1 MPAVTNNDTILK
13 AINQMVQ
20 ALLDLNIGSG
30 GGGGDCPDVTVNLPA
45 PVVNVTVR
53 CGGCGGGGSDIGSGS
68 PIDDDEATGT
78 TPPQAGAPVDEAKC
92 KRVNFIIDKYINF
105 MGIWSAINGLL
116 AIGPAEMMAAYLAG
130 TSTLLGAFSSLLVA
144 GAVVTLFWAVVALFI
159 GGGLTTA
166 YIVAHLVSVN
176 SNRADWVCAMYN
188 AGDVAELRQAI
199 VDFLGDN
206 LAGLPQSFVEYHV
219 DHLFPNNVLNG
230 VFNGWTGDVA
240 AELDAYTS
248 PADCGGCEETER
260 IDANFNTDLSGFIN
274 TMNAT
279 YWWENKSASQRVQT
293 SAGVWDGANSPELLY
308 SKYMP
313 AGTYNWNIGYGAEGT
328 NYASISLGYVTDSEE
343 YVMVHFHSQMA
354 INTYHERGGTFTATD
369 RFKPCIRA
377 IGGSRVSSELVWVD
391 NLVIAK
397 Q

>member
-1 MPAVTNNDTILK
+1 MAGLTDSDTILK
-13 AINQMVQ
+13 ALNEAVKAIN
-20 ALLDLNIGSG
+20 DLIL
-30 GGGGDCPDVTVNLPA
+30 GGGDGDTT
-45 PVVNVTVR
+45 VNVTNEVVPATVNVYPQIR
-53 CGGCGGGGSDIGSGS
+53 VNCGCGGGSDIGSGS

-105 MGIWSAINGLL
+105 MGIWSAVHGLL

-130 TSTLLGAFSSLLVA
+130 TSTLLGAFSGLLVA
-144 GAVVTLFWAVVALFI
+144 GAVVTLFWAVVAMFI
-159 GGGLTTA
+159 GGALTTA

-248 PADCGGCEETER
+248 PADCADCGGGLTHWIIKKYEQYAYGSFGTLYDGEAVEGG
-260 IDANFNTDLSGFIN
+260 IVSNNFQVISWHSIWDNMRFLGLTGNEGEGVSIRLKLELFGFTPRDDYNGNCVTIYWADKSQQTYSAAQISTFYALMSDMEISADPALGFHLVSSTD
-274 TMNAT
+274 
-279 YWWENKSASQRVQT
+279 
-293 SAGVWDGANSPELLY
+293 
-308 SKYMP
+308 
-313 AGTYNWNIGYGAEGT
+313 
-328 NYASISLGYVTDSEE
+328 
-343 YVMVHFHSQMA
+343 
-354 INTYHERGGTFTATD
+354 FTANIT
-369 RFKPCIRA
+369 
-377 IGGSRVSSELVWVD
+377 VL
-391 NLVIAK
+391 
-397 Q
+397 

>member
-20 ALLDLNIGSG
+20 ALLDLNIGSSG

-53 CGGCGGGGSDIGSGS
+53 CGGCGGGGTDIGSGS

-78 TPPQAGAPVDEAKC
+78 TPPQTGDPVDEAKC
-92 KRVNFIIDKYINF
+92 KRINFIIDKYINF

-248 PADCGGCEETER
+248 PADCGGCSESVFGMEITEGQGQ
-260 IDANFNTDLSGFIN
+260 ITTSDGGTTWHGV
-274 TMNAT
+274 
-279 YWWENKSASQRVQT
+279 SQ
-293 SAGVWDGANSPELLY
+293 WDGSAWRLNFQTIQGKSDWFVESWSSTLHFSNGDNQLTTVNDQFFLPKPFGLTELQQYCCRAMRLY
-308 SKYMP
+308 DNQ
-313 AGTYNWNIGYGAEGT
+313 G
-328 NYASISLGYVTDSEE
+328 
-343 YVMVHFHSQMA
+343 Q
-354 INTYHERGGTFTATD
+354 FTVDFT
-369 RFKPCIRA
+369 
-377 IGGSRVSSELVWVD
+377 VS
-391 NLVIAK
+391 ACA
-397 Q
+397 

>member
-53 CGGCGGGGSDIGSGS
+53 CGGYGGGGSDIGSGS

-78 TPPQAGAPVDEAKC
+78 TPPQAGDPVDEAKC

-105 MGIWSAINGLL
+105 MGIWSAVNGLL

-248 PADCGGCEETER
+248 PADCGGCAGDWYTANGVPMRDEHAVLQSQWAGGYHSIYVEYTSLGDIEE
-260 IDANFNTDLSGFIN
+260 LSFSNYNSLGDGL
-274 TMNAT
+274 T
-279 YWWENKSASQRVQT
+279 YVDSN
-293 SAGVWDGANSPELLY
+293 GVFHRPMVPPSELLPILL
-308 SKYMP
+308 K
-313 AGTYNWNIGYGAEGT
+313 GFGA
-328 NYASISLGYVTDSEE
+328 ASSTPFTIT
-343 YVMVHFHSQMA
+343 
-354 INTYHERGGTFTATD
+354 IYHRRG
-369 RFKPCIRA
+369 
-377 IGGSRVSSELVWVD
+377 
-391 NLVIAK
+391 
-397 Q
+397 

>member
-53 CGGCGGGGSDIGSGS
+53 CGGYGGGGSDIGSGS

-78 TPPQAGAPVDEAKC
+78 TPPQAGDPVDEAKC

-105 MGIWSAINGLL
+105 MGIWSAVNGLL

-248 PADCGGCEETER
+248 PADCGGCVEGCDALIGPHSASARQMFTGPDRWGIEVNTENGADFPEMKNLGCYFGFKDNR
-260 IDANFNTDLSGFIN
+260 VTVSGF
-274 TMNAT
+274 
-279 YWWENKSASQRVQT
+279 
-293 SAGVWDGANSPELLY
+293 NSY
-308 SKYMP
+308 
-313 AGTYNWNIGYGAEGT
+313 GTYFNVRYRVYGGRFYDLYVADIN
-328 NYASISLGYVTDSEE
+328 NYVFDQMYSEFTVYQSLTPFTLSFKVDRTQASP
-343 YVMVHFHSQMA
+343 A
-354 INTYHERGGTFTATD
+354 
-369 RFKPCIRA
+369 
-377 IGGSRVSSELVWVD
+377 
-391 NLVIAK
+391 
-397 Q
+397 

>member
-1 MPAVTNNDTILK
+1 MAGLTDSDTILK
-13 AINQMVQ
+13 ALNEAVKAIN
-20 ALLDLNIGSG
+20 DLIL
-30 GGGGDCPDVTVNLPA
+30 GGGDGDTT
-45 PVVNVTVR
+45 VNVTNEVVPATVNVYPQIR
-53 CGGCGGGGSDIGSGS
+53 VNCGCGGGSDIGSGS

-105 MGIWSAINGLL
+105 MGIWSAVNGLL

-130 TSTLLGAFSSLLVA
+130 TSTLLGAFSGLLVA

-159 GGGLTTA
+159 GGALTTT

-248 PADCGGCEETER
+248 PADCGGCVDGVEGCDALIGPHSASAKQIFTNPDRWGIAAHTEDGADFPEMKNLGCHFGFKDNR
-260 IDANFNTDLSGFIN
+260 VTVSGFNSYGTLFNVQYRVYGGKIYDLYVADIN
-274 TMNAT
+274 NYVFDQMYSEFAVYQSLTPFT
-279 YWWENKSASQRVQT
+279 LSFEVDRTQAS
-293 SAGVWDGANSPELLY
+293 
-308 SKYMP
+308 P
-313 AGTYNWNIGYGAEGT
+313 A
-328 NYASISLGYVTDSEE
+328 
-343 YVMVHFHSQMA
+343 
-354 INTYHERGGTFTATD
+354 
-369 RFKPCIRA
+369 
-377 IGGSRVSSELVWVD
+377 
-391 NLVIAK
+391 
-397 Q
+397 

>member
-20 ALLDLNIGSG
+20 ALLDLNIGSSG

-78 TPPQAGAPVDEAKC
+78 TPPQTGAPVDEAKC

-105 MGIWSAINGLL
+105 MGIWSAVNGLL

-159 GGGLTTA
+159 GGSLTTA
-166 YIVAHLVSVN
+166 YIVAHLASVN

-248 PADCGGCEETER
+248 PADCGGCVEVEGC
-260 IDANFNTDLSGFIN
+260 DALIGPH
-274 TMNAT
+274 
-279 YWWENKSASQRVQT
+279 SASAKQIFTNPDRWGI
-293 SAGVWDGANSPELLY
+293 GVNTEDGANFPEMKNLGCHFGFKDNRVTVSGFNSY
-308 SKYMP
+308 
-313 AGTYNWNIGYGAEGT
+313 GTYFNVHYTVYGGQAYHFYVADIN
-328 NYASISLGYVTDSEE
+328 NYVFDQMYSEFGIYQSLTPFTLSFEVDRTRASS
-343 YVMVHFHSQMA
+343 
-354 INTYHERGGTFTATD
+354 
-369 RFKPCIRA
+369 
-377 IGGSRVSSELVWVD
+377 
-391 NLVIAK
+391 
-397 Q
+397 

>member
-20 ALLDLNIGSG
+20 ALLDLNIGS
-30 GGGGDCPDVTVNLPA
+30 GGGDCPDVTVNLPA

-105 MGIWSAINGLL
+105 MGIWSAVNGLL

-248 PADCGGCEETER
+248 PADCGGCDDDSEGYTWDFS
-260 IDANFNTDLSGFIN
+260 INSKGGTNTGQDAFITSINGIANSYDGGGHWWSRYGDWTTFKLRPGKDLVIPSGTTVKI
-274 TMNAT
+274 
-279 YWWENKSASQRVQT
+279 WWEN
-293 SAGVWDGANSPELLY
+293 
-308 SKYMP
+308 
-313 AGTYNWNIGYGAEGT
+313 AEGSAQGVFEQYQVSQ
-328 NYASISLGYVTDSEE
+328 NYGYFPGPCYGGSSPSE
-343 YVMVHFHSQMA
+343 VA
-354 INTYHERGGTFTATD
+354 INRDWTTPEIFLTPTLGALRIT
-369 RFKPCIRA
+369 KI
-377 IGGSRVSSELVWVD
+377 
-391 NLVIAK
+391 VIVGVH
-397 Q
+397 